1 VLIPPVTLPPQL
13 WVDMAGSGQT
23 PQETADVAIFD
34 DEHGLP
40 GGGLWTS
47 TYEDGSSPYLR
58 TVLGLNAGF
67 LSTAPRPAWRL
78 TPREAK
84 VYVAED
90 GNALLDLAAL
100 APGAGTGV
108 WSQVEVFAEAVHMT
122 AAGARAFLRTPVPE
136 EPNFKERIAVLIRLR
151 RDGEINPFDLW
162 EAERT
167 IWFRWCFEG
176 VERVADVDVPLIE
189 PAAVG

>member
-1 VLIPPVTLPPQL
+1 
-13 WVDMAGSGQT
+13 MAGSGQT
-23 PQETADVAIFD
+23 PQQTADVTIFD

-40 GGGLWTS
+40 AGGLWTS

-58 TVLGLNAGF
+58 RVLGLNARF
-67 LSTAPRPAWRL
+67 LATAPRPAWRL

-90 GNALLDLAAL
+90 GNALLDLAVL
-100 APGAGTGV
+100 APQPGPV
-108 WSQVEVFAEAVHMT
+108 WSQVEAFAEAVHMT
-122 AAGARAFLRTPVPE
+122 AAGARAFLRTPAPE
-136 EPNFKERIAVLIRLR
+136 EPNFKERIAVLVRLR
-151 RDGEINPFDLW
+151 RDAETNPFDLW

-176 VERVADVDVPLIE
+176 VERVADVDVPLIG
-189 PAAVG
+189 PTAVS